1 MQTQFDQ
8 MLAAIRKAETVDDSV
23 LAFIASVSEQF
34 AGLRAQLASR
44 GDPTAELDAAIA
56 NLNTKSNAV
65 LLAIKANT
73 PSEGEPIVPPAD
85 KPAAA
90 VIVDPNTIAPEP
102 AALNPV
108 AESPVIVDPNT
119 LPQADVVA
127 RSTEPSGWA
136 PPSGSVPN
144 RPLGSVS
151 PSGPFPSLAEYV
163 AARYAEENFL
173 SQKAEY
179 EAAQK
184 RDGFAGPP
192 AGQDGATV
200 PTLASAPAGQTSA
213 ELNASGAVPGGKSP
227 DELAAEH
234 AADHPPA

>member
-1 MQTQFDQ
+1 MSISSSRASTRVTRGIQSGDQ
-8 MLAAIRKAETVDDSV
+8 SKDSSAHIRSD
-23 LAFIASVSEQF
+23 
-34 AGLRAQLASR
+34 RC
-44 GDPTAELDAAIA
+44 
-56 NLNTKSNAV
+56 
-65 LLAIKANT
+65 
-73 PSEGEPIVPPAD
+73 
-85 KPAAA
+85 
-90 VIVDPNTIAPEP
+90 
-102 AALNPV
+102 
-108 AESPVIVDPNT
+108 
-119 LPQADVVA
+119 
-127 RSTEPSGWA
+127 
-136 PPSGSVPN
+136 SVPN